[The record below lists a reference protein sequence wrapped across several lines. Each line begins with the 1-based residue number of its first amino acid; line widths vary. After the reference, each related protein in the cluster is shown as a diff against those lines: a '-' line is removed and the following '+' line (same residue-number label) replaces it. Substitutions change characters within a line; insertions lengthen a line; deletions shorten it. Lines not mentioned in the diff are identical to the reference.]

1 MNRFDLEDFRYN
13 NVNMTAFRLVDAD
26 NEDVQKMLYEM
37 ETLSPLGA
45 AILNRSQV
53 VIELNISLLI
63 SVMLIPCEKSF
74 LTKYNDL
81 PFQLIL
87 TQPALMYDSVFVFAK
102 GLEKAV
108 VGGPA
113 LKMT

>member
-1 MNRFDLEDFRYN
+1 
-13 NVNMTAFRLVDAD
+13 MTAFRLVDAD

-53 VIELNISLLI
+53 VIELNISLL
-63 SVMLIPCEKSF
+63 MGPCEKSF